1 MTDQE
6 AQEQVGQ
13 YRQLVTQ
20 YEALQAQIATI
31 LKGKYADELSEAEF
45 KQYRALARERDEIQS
60 EMRYF
65 EQVIFDDADK

>member
-20 YEALQAQIATI
+20 YEALQAQIAVL
-31 LKGKYADELSEAEF
+31 LKGKHADELSEAEF

-65 EQVIFDDADK
+65 EQVIFDDAGE